1 MKQTEDNQLKLKANL
16 IDVDAVIKEK
26 EHMVLSRN
34 REIMELQNKLA
45 GVSSAKSSKD
55 QAISVDKLALK
66 VK

>member
-55 QAISVDKLALK
+55 RSAS
-66 VK
+66 